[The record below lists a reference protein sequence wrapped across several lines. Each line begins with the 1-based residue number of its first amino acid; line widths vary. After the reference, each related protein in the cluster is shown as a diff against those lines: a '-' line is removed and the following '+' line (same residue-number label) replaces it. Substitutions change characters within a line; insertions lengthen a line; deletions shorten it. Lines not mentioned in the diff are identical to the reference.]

1 MEWLKLYG
9 RVTDWSNLHEI
20 SKDIMWCYAAVYVY
34 LEKCMNCYESALL
47 DGWMKENACKIIDS
61 AIEPW

>member
-1 MEWLKLYG
+1 MKLAKILCNA
-9 RVTDWSNLHEI
+9 D
-20 SKDIMWCYAAVYVY
+20 DDVYVY

-47 DGWMKENACKIIDS
+47 HGWMKENACKIIDS